1 MINQTKHVWRSVSM
15 LLVAVVTLSACSI
28 STTGSSSATSA
39 GSDLGAVFISTDSGA
54 HFTQQPYTPS
64 ISGKPGSI
72 AGVNIRSLAMD
83 PNDNL
88 AVYLGTYG
96 NGLYYTY
103 NATEG
108 WRKAE
113 TFPGNVTVNGIA
125 VSPRNKCDIYAIFAN
140 RLYQS
145 QDCSRTWNQIYIDAD
160 AKAVFNTLVIDFY
173 NPSNLYLGT
182 SNGDILK
189 SIDGGHAWRVIKRLN
204 YPVAKIALLPSDS
217 RQVFVAD
224 VNSGLYTF
232 VTNSIT
238 DPKISG
244 NIEANFAVNNWT
256 DLSEVLEDL
265 DVDSAFRDLKIGA
278 SDDLILLATENAV
291 AKSPDKGVTWQKLN
305 LLPSENKDLID
316 VIAIDP
322 KDSNKMYYGTNLTF
336 ARSSDG
342 GVTWA
347 NVKLPTRR
355 GSSDILIDHQHTN
368 TIYLGVNETGNSGVY
383 K

>member
-1 MINQTKHVWRSVSM
+1 MTNQKTHFWRLGIILLLGM
-15 LLVAVVTLSACSI
+15 LTLSACSI
-28 STTGSSSATSA
+28 STSGNSSATSA
-39 GSDLGAVFISTDSGA
+39 GSDLGAVFVSVDNGA
-54 HFTQQPYTPS
+54 RFTQQPYVPS

-72 AGVNIRSLAMD
+72 AGVNIRSLAID
-83 PNDNL
+83 PKDNL
-88 AVYLGTYG
+88 AVYLGTYD

-103 NATEG
+103 NVANG

-113 TFPGNVTVNGIA
+113 TFPSNVTVNGIA

-140 RLYQS
+140 RLYRS
-145 QDCSRTWNQIYIDAD
+145 QDCSRTWDQIYIDAD
-160 AKAVFNTLVIDFY
+160 SKAVFNTLVIDFY

-182 SNGDILK
+182 SNGDVLK
-189 SIDGGHAWRVIKRLN
+189 SIDGGQAWRVIKRLN
-204 YPVAKIALLPSDS
+204 YAVAKIVLLPSDS

-232 VTNSIT
+232 VTNSMT

-256 DLSEVLEDL
+256 DLSDVLEDM
-265 DVDSAFRDLKIGA
+265 DMDSAFRDLEIGA

-291 AKSPDKGVTWQKLN
+291 AKSPDKGITWQKLN
-305 LLPSENKDLID
+305 LLPSENQDLID
-316 VIAIDP
+316 AIAIDP
-322 KDSNKMYYGTNLTF
+322 KDSNKMYYGTQLTF
-336 ARSSDG
+336 ARSADG

-355 GSSDILIDHQHTN
+355 GSSDILIDHQYTN
-368 TIYLGVNETGNSGVY
+368 TIYLGVNETGNTGLY